1 MCAVSIIG
9 EACSLM
15 KQTTFSSLAWNG
27 KKKTT
32 RREGFLAE
40 MDRVIPWD
48 LFIKRIEPVF
58 PKAGAGRHPHPLE
71 RMLRIHFMQ
80 IWFNLSDPQAE
91 DSLYD
96 IESMRRFARIELES
110 DAIPDES
117 TILRFRHLLEEHH
130 LAEQLFAD
138 VRSSLEQRHLL
149 LKAGTIVDA
158 TIIAA
163 PPSTKNADKAR
174 DPEMRQTRKG
184 KQWHFGMKAHIGCD
198 KRGIVHSLAT
208 TDAAQADISQM
219 HKLLH
224 GQESEVYGD
233 QAYWSQWHR
242 AAALAKGIRYRINRR
257 GSYTKPLTDHQRYI
271 NQVRSRC
278 RARGEHAFNV
288 VKRLWGYAKVRYRGL
303 AKNTARL
310 HTAFALANLYL
321 LRRRLAPA

>member
-1 MCAVSIIG
+1 MIG
-9 EACSLM
+9 EVFSLM

-96 IESMRRFARIELES
+96 IESMRRFAGIELES

-138 VRSSLEQRHLL
+138 VRSRLEKRNLL
-149 LKAGTIVDA
+149 LKSGTIVDA

-174 DPEMRQTRKG
+174 DPES
-184 KQWHFGMKAHIGCD
+184 AE
-198 KRGIVHSLAT
+198 GIKIHHYSPVHN
-208 TDAAQADISQM
+208 I
-219 HKLLH
+219 
-224 GQESEVYGD
+224 VYQYG
-233 QAYWSQWHR
+233 
-242 AAALAKGIRYRINRR
+242 
-257 GSYTKPLTDHQRYI
+257 TK
-271 NQVRSRC
+271 
-278 RARGEHAFNV
+278 
-288 VKRLWGYAKVRYRGL
+288 
-303 AKNTARL
+303 
-310 HTAFALANLYL
+310 
-321 LRRRLAPA
+321 